1 MPRRI
6 ARALSSPMIQ
16 ALDARRR
23 SASKTS
29 PAMAERSPEPAN
41 RCVSPHDFN
50 ASAAGRRSRS
60 IASNISMAAA
70 SRAPG
75 VMSKRS
81 RQAEENTYG
90 EDHPRH
96 EQSRK
101 PYAIERPAPFHDI
114 AGGVLVG

>member
-1 MPRRI
+1 MC
-6 ARALSSPMIQ
+6 Q
-16 ALDARRR
+16 
-23 SASKTS
+23 
-29 PAMAERSPEPAN
+29 
-41 RCVSPHDFN
+41 PHDFN

-101 PYAIERPAPFHDI
+101 PYAIERPAPLHNV
-114 AGGVLVG
+114 AGDVLVGMCEARNHENPGEHQEQDVGMV